1 MSLLFGLSRLTVSG
15 VAVARLQ
22 NVSVN
27 ITYDNALMRGD
38 NRIFAD
44 DCQLY
49 NGAIEGNWEMG
60 ELNISAIST
69 ILGGTASVAAGSG
82 TWTLSATQFPASG
95 VAIVFSGVTDGVTC
109 TITLKSV
116 KITSFSMAFDRE
128 NYLMP
133 AANFVCVGDAAAD
146 DLITIQL

>member
-1 MSLLFGLSRLTVSG
+1 MALIFGVGKLTVSG

-22 NVSVN
+22 NVNVN
-27 ITYDNALMRGD
+27 ITYDNAVMRGD

-49 NGAIEGNWEMG
+49 NGAIEGNWEQG

-69 ILGGTASVAAGSG
+69 ILGGTASIAGGSG
-82 TWTLSATQFPASG
+82 SWVLSATQFPTSG
-95 VAIVFSGVTDGVTC
+95 VAIVFSGVTDGITC

-146 DLITIQL
+146 DLISVQL